1 MKYTTYENKPYLCN
15 VKRKQR
21 CSLPKLRTRYP
32 KGKDEKAKGISA
44 RSLLKTLDKDY
55 S

>member
-32 KGKDEKAKGISA
+32 KGKDEKVKGISA
-44 RSLLKTLDKDY
+44 RGLLKTLTI
-55 S
+55 